1 MIHASGILYNCLL
14 SNIRVLSSPHAV
26 FLVMFTSY
34 YFVFSIL
41 QTLWHFGATFC
52 RPNPLFSSPYRLFCA
67 KTGEWGVYPKPAAV
81 QLSRNLGLTSA
92 GS

>member
-1 MIHASGILYNCLL
+1 MMHASGILYNCLL

-26 FLVMFTSY
+26 FLVMFNSY
-34 YFVFSIL
+34 YVVLIIL
-41 QTLWHFGATFC
+41 QTLWHFGATSY
-52 RPNPLFSSPYRLFCA
+52 RPNPLFSSAYRLFCE
-67 KTGEWGVYPKPAAV
+67 KTGGGVYPKPAAV